1 VRRVTSSG
9 LYVRK
14 AGEGPAVVLLH
25 GLFGSGAN
33 LGALARSLRDAY
45 TVYSPDLPN
54 HGRSA
59 WLEAPD
65 LSRMADVLR
74 RWMDGEGLA
83 RASLVGH
90 SLGGKVA
97 MQYALEAPARVASLV
112 VADIA
117 PVEYPARHDE
127 VFAALA
133 AVADGHCADRAA
145 AAGVMAKHLREEEV
159 VEFLLASL
167 QRGADGAMA
176 WRFDRRGIE
185 SAYPALRAAPAGGST
200 YPGPV
205 LFIQGGDSD
214 YILKRHRRAITTL
227 FPAATVTVMTGC
239 GHWLNAQQ
247 PERFNAIVRR
257 FLDRE
262 AQAAPGARRAAGE
275 DVS

>member
-1 VRRVTSSG
+1 
-9 LYVRK
+9 
-14 AGEGPAVVLLH
+14 
-25 GLFGSGAN
+25 
-33 LGALARSLRDAY
+33 
-45 TVYSPDLPN
+45 
-54 HGRSA
+54 
-59 WLEAPD
+59 
-65 LSRMADVLR
+65 MADALR

-83 RASLVGH
+83 RAPLVGH

-97 MQYALEAPARVASLV
+97 MQYALQAPARVASLV

-145 AAGVMAKHLREEEV
+145 AARLLARHLREEEV
-159 VEFLLASL
+159 IEFLLASL

-185 SAYPALRAAPAGGST
+185 AAYPALRAAPGGGSP

-205 LFIQGGDSD
+205 LFIKGGESD
-214 YILKRHRRAITTL
+214 YLLERHRPAITTL
-227 FPAATVTVMTGC
+227 FPAATVTVMPGC
-239 GHWLNAQQ
+239 GHWLHAQQ
-247 PERFNAIVRR
+247 PERFNAIVHR

-262 AQAAPGARRAAGE
+262 ERGGARGRRAAGE
-275 DVS
+275 DLS